1 MITKILNKKATV
13 ILAVS
18 MLSGGY
24 AYSADWQNQ
33 TGPTSQYSVT
43 LYKMELC
50 TDSSCST
57 AHTIAEKTKTF
68 DIASSG
74 IGAELG
80 SYADKIILPPKGVTY
95 THLRSTVNRTFT
107 ITGYAPSA
115 DGSSLYC
122 YTNGTGGSYTATAP
136 GTLAASTAIALE
148 NAVPTSLVSVNHTPT
163 SGGTIAAY
171 KNGGIAN
178 ITFTYSSSE
187 ISGDSILYTIAM
199 DSPYTYSN
207 KIPVIDVS
215 FGTQTALTSME
226 AGGGNNS
233 NDCNLFPG
241 DPNMRVT
248 IK

>member
-1 MITKILNKKATV
+1 MFNKKIV
-13 ILAVS
+13 IAIGVFS
-18 MLSGGY
+18 AYTY
-24 AYSADWQNQ
+24 AADWQNQ
-33 TGPTSQYSVT
+33 YGPTSQYSVT
-43 LYKMELC
+43 LYKMEFC

-57 AHTIAEKTKTF
+57 AHTIAENTKTF
-68 DIASSG
+68 DIASKT

-80 SYADKIILPPKGVTY
+80 SYANKIILPPKGVIY

-115 DGSSLYC
+115 DGSSAYC
-122 YTNGTGGSYTATAP
+122 YTNGTGGSYTTMSP
-136 GTLAASTAIALE
+136 GTLAASTTIALA
-148 NAVPTSLVSVNHTPT
+148 NATPTSLVSVNDTSV
-163 SGGTIAAY
+163 SGGTITAN
-171 KNGGIAN
+171 KNGSGTAS

-187 ISGDSILYTIAM
+187 ISGDNILYTIAM
-199 DSPYTYSN
+199 DAPYTYSG
-207 KIPVIDVS
+207 KTPLIDVS

>member
-1 MITKILNKKATV
+1 
-13 ILAVS
+13 
-18 MLSGGY
+18 
-24 AYSADWQNQ
+24 
-33 TGPTSQYSVT
+33 
-43 LYKMELC
+43 MEFC

-68 DIASSG
+68 DIASTT

-95 THLRSTVNRTFT
+95 THLRSTADRTFT

-115 DGSSLYC
+115 DGSSVYC
-122 YTNGTGGSYTATAP
+122 YTNGTGGSYTATSP
-136 GTLAASTAIALE
+136 GTLAASTADALE
-148 NAVPTSLVSVNHTPT
+148 NAVPTSLVLVNHTPD

-178 ITFTYSSSE
+178 ITYTYSTHE
-187 ISGDSILYTIAM
+187 ISGNNILYTIAM
-199 DSPYTYSN
+199 NTPYTYSGNN
-207 KIPVIDVS
+207 KTPLIDVS

-233 NDCNLFPG
+233 NDCNLLPG

>member
-1 MITKILNKKATV
+1 MIKKILNKKTAA
-13 ILAVS
+13 ILTAS
-18 MLSGGY
+18 ILSTY
-24 AYSADWQNQ
+24 AYSADWENQN
-33 TGPTSQYSVT
+33 GPTSQYSVT
-43 LYKMELC
+43 LYKMEFC
-50 TDSSCST
+50 TDSTCST

-68 DIASSG
+68 DIASSS

-95 THLRSTVNRTFT
+95 THLRTTVNRTFT

-115 DGSSLYC
+115 DGSSVYC
-122 YTNGTGGSYTATAP
+122 YTNGTGGSYTAMAP
-136 GTLAASTAIALE
+136 GTLAVSAAAALE
-148 NAVPTSLVSVNHTPT
+148 NAVPTSLVSVNHTPD
-163 SGGTIAAY
+163 SGGTVTAY
-171 KNGGIAN
+171 KNGSTVN

-187 ISGDSILYTIAM
+187 ISGDNILYTIAM
-199 DSPYTYSN
+199 DAPYTYSG
-207 KIPVIDVS
+207 KTPVIDVS